1 MQCQPCREAISA
13 RIDREDPGAP
23 DHLVDQHLATCA
35 ACRAFAV
42 GASSVRRRVSIR
54 PADPVPDLTASILAR
69 AHGRS
74 GRQATATVGERT
86 SHWSRWALLAVAL
99 TQIAL
104 AAPPVLL
111 GHEAGA
117 TVHLAREL
125 GAWDLAMAAALL
137 LVAFRPR
144 RAAGLVPFAA
154 ALAVAM
160 VGGAAIDVATGRT
173 QLISEMHHLLELSG
187 VWLLVVIS
195 RLPAEDGPLFD
206 GLRRARPTLAA

>member
-1 MQCQPCREAISA
+1 MQCQPCREAVSA
-13 RIDREDPGAP
+13 RIDREDPGVP
-23 DHLVDQHLATCA
+23 DHLVKQHLASCA
-35 ACRAFAV
+35 ACRAFAE
-42 GASSVRRRVSIR
+42 GASGVRRRVSIR

-69 AHGRS
+69 AHERS
-74 GRQATATVGERT
+74 GGRAKAAGDQT

-99 TQIAL
+99 TQIAI

-137 LVAFRPR
+137 LVVFRPG

-160 VGGAAIDVATGRT
+160 VGGAAIDVVTGRT
-173 QLISEMHHLLELSG
+173 HLISETHHLLELSG

-195 RLPAEDGPLFD
+195 RLPADDGPLFD